1 MRLGDLVVLSAVLA
15 APLAAQDSAF
25 RALQDRG
32 KTAMG
37 VDQYTSL
44 HRFDPLPDGGR
55 IALVRDSTDAAGVAT
70 IRAHLWDISRAFAA
84 GEFAVPGFVHGR
96 EVPGTRVMAVR
107 KNAIRYVFHPLPGGG
122 EVRIVTRDSAAVR
135 AVHDFLAFQRMDHRV
150 DGNAPHRH

>member
-1 MRLGDLVVLSAVLA
+1 MLSAVLA

-96 EVPGTRVMAVR
+96 EVPGTRVMA
-107 KNAIRYVFHPLPGGG
+107 PGGNAMTLVIG
-122 EVRIVTRDSAAVR
+122 VPGGKPFRLRACSSIESSFARRTRTA
-135 AVHDFLAFQRMDHRV
+135 
-150 DGNAPHRH
+150 

>member
-1 MRLGDLVVLSAVLA
+1 MTPPCGRERPGTGAAPSRGFGRQEDRRCGAWPVGQRDGEPLRTDVNRRGGIAMRLVVPLMLFTVA

-55 IALVRDSTDAAGVAT
+55 IVLVRDSTDAAGIA
-70 IRAHLWDISRAFAA
+70 
-84 GEFAVPGFVHGR
+84 
-96 EVPGTRVMAVR
+96 
-107 KNAIRYVFHPLPGGG
+107 
-122 EVRIVTRDSAAVR
+122 
-135 AVHDFLAFQRMDHRV
+135 
-150 DGNAPHRH
+150 

>member
-32 KTAMG
+32 RTAMG

-55 IALVRDSTDAAGVAT
+55 IALLRDSTDAAGVAT
-70 IRAHLWDISRAFAA
+70 IRAHLRDISLAFAA

>member
-1 MRLGDLVVLSAVLA
+1 VLSAVLA

-96 EVPGTRVMAVR
+96 EVPGTRVMALR
-107 KNAIRYVFHPLPGGG
+107 KNAIRYVFH
-122 EVRIVTRDSAAVR
+122 TRDSAAAR